1 MEYTDI
7 VNLIPA
13 DRPIPRWELMKLAGT
28 TDRECRRMI
37 QEAREHGELI
47 VNLQDGNGYKRVS
60 TDDIPEIRRQY
71 WSTKAR
77 LISLSKQLKHQR
89 AILKEAGEEV

>member
-1 MEYTDI
+1 MDYTQI
-7 VNLIPA
+7 VNLIPE
-13 DRPIPRWELMKLAGT
+13 DKPIPRYLLKELAGT
-28 TDRECRRMI
+28 TDRECRRLI

-47 VNLQDGNGYKRVS
+47 INRQDGNGYKRV
-60 TDDIPEIRRQY
+60 TAEDIPEIRKQY